1 MRGLAARIGL
11 AAAASAAIAVP
22 AGAGPLGTEDR
33 PSLVGGF
40 LSLCAG
46 GPADPARILAIAA
59 RQGWKPVPPDEAPP
73 ARQGFVQTA
82 VWSKADG
89 SRGRLFLILG
99 HGDSPY
105 LNPAAAAD
113 VCQVAG
119 QIRGVAAALKTLTGW
134 AGSPYNTTVSGQ
146 RLYVFAN
153 DASGLNRIPSPDPD
167 AAAARLAV
175 KDGKVGLV
183 SFVTVGHGG
192 TITYFAQRN

>member
-1 MRGLAARIGL
+1 MVLGCGLALAMT
-11 AAAASAAIAVP
+11 AAAAAAPVASD
-22 AGAGPLGTEDR
+22 ER
-33 PSLVGGF
+33 PGLVGGF
-40 LSLCAG
+40 LQVCAG
-46 GPADPARILAIAA
+46 GPADTGRILAAAA
-59 RQGWKPVPPDEAPP
+59 RLGWTPVAPDETPP
-73 ARQGFVQTA
+73 ARPGFVQTS

-105 LNPAAAAD
+105 LNPVAVTD

-134 AGSPYNTTVSGQ
+134 AGSPANTTVPGQ
-146 RLYVFAN
+146 KLYVFAN
-153 DASGLNRIPSPDPD
+153 DASGLNRIGSPDPD